1 MAFSLR
7 DRGLR
12 QWIAGPAARIAARAS
27 KRTYLPLDYPPT
39 AANHPRWGYGAP
51 EHPGLAAI
59 IGAGADAYRAS
70 LDAIRARGRQLQG
83 IPPATADPAEPRWL
97 NEGWLPELDAAAI
110 YTFLRERDPARY
122 VEVGSGNSTRFAA
135 RARRDGGLRFQLT
148 SIDPHPRAE
157 IDALCDEV
165 VRVPFEAADTTLFDR
180 LEAGDVVFFDGSHR
194 SFMNSDATVFFCEVV
209 PRLPAG
215 VLVGVHDVFLPR
227 DYPPEY
233 AARYYSEQYLLAA
246 YLLGGGARLRL
257 TLASNYAAT
266 RPDLYGIVAPI
277 WSDPALAELR
287 PQLNSSFWFEL
298 DSPAQPL

>member
-1 MAFSLR
+1 LAFSLR

-12 QWIAGPAARIAARAS
+12 QWIAAPAARIAARAS
-27 KRTYLPLDYPPT
+27 KRTYLPLDYPPS
-39 AANHPRWGYGAP
+39 AANRPRWGYGAP
-51 EHPGLAAI
+51 EHAALAAI
-59 IGAGADAYRAS
+59 VGTEEDAYRAS
-70 LDAIRARGRQLQG
+70 LDVIRALGPQLQA
-83 IPPATADPAEPRWL
+83 IPAITADAAEPRWQT
-97 NEGWLPELDAAAI
+97 EGWLPELDAAAI
-110 YTFLRERDPARY
+110 YAFLRERDPAHY

-135 RARRDGGLRFQLT
+135 RARRDGGLRFKLT

-165 VRVPFEAADTTLFDR
+165 VRTSFETADTTLFDR

-194 SFMNSDATVFFCEVV
+194 SFMNSDATVFLLEVL

-246 YLLGGGARLRL
+246 YLLGGGERLRL
-257 TLASNYAAT
+257 TLASNYVAT
-266 RPDLYGIVAPI
+266 RPELYGIVAQI
-277 WSDPALAELR
+277 WSDPALTGLR
-287 PQLNSSFWFEL
+287 PEMNSSFWFEL
-298 DSPAQPL
+298 DSPAQP